1 MEKSRTASS
10 AALLAVQSTVACSM
24 AAGYIGAATADDA
37 VPLATTEVSAAR
49 YNAYVVE
56 SSSVA
61 TRTDTPIENIPQS
74 IITVPRAMIEDQ
86 GSKTI
91 SDALRNVSN
100 VNAIDSRDANNTV
113 FNIRGF
119 HSGTVV
125 DGVAMKGNFTDQES
139 LVNVDRIDV
148 IKGPAG
154 ALFGAQGVGAY
165 DTAGGTIA
173 ITTLEP
179 TTLEA
184 VRKIGFKA
192 GAYGEKGLDFDINQ
206 PLNSAWAFRMTGEAS
221 NSDSETDRVFF
232 RKRAL
237 FPSLS
242 WTPNADTKV
251 VLRARYLDTTT
262 LDYSGLPVNGTLNT
276 SIFTLPRQ
284 TNIAA
289 AGLPNTTNTSKG
301 LNLQWTQQL
310 TEAWSFS
317 LLSAYNE
324 VRLDQRGTWLVDSA
338 SPMGCGD
345 FGSATPF
352 NNTMCGVRMWA
363 RLKTT
368 TLSPSLT
375 GKFTTGALKHTLN
388 LGVDYEYTRDDEFM
402 AYSNMLGPVS
412 SDNVNL
418 TNPVYPAWSEPVAPS
433 TPDQQNRYISTV
445 AYLQDQID
453 VGRWHFLG
461 SVRYSDI
468 RITDNN
474 YAYGIY
480 NVTSHSKVSPRVGAV
495 YEITPKISAFAGY
508 GEGIRVPAFYL
519 FSSPPKPEE
528 YTQKEIGLRLKD
540 LGGITATV
548 ALFDLNR
555 ENVAVADP
563 ANAGYYIQAGKQ
575 RSRGIDADVRW
586 QATPAWTWIVAY
598 SQQTAKIVD
607 DGNTALVDK
616 QLFNVPKQTLRLATR
631 YDIRTGA
638 LAGLGLGLGLTF
650 NSALPGNSANTF
662 FTPASTVWDAQASY
676 TIGKARYGLNIFN
689 LTNKKYFV
697 PSNYFLGG
705 QVIPALPR
713 TVTVTAAFSF

>member
-1 MEKSRTASS
+1 MQST
-10 AALLAVQSTVACSM
+10 LAVALMAGCS
-24 AAGYIGAATADDA
+24 AIASAEE
-37 VPLATTEVSAAR
+37 VVQLAPTEVSAAR
-49 YNAYVVE
+49 DDGYNVE
-56 SSSVA
+56 SSNAA

-74 IITVPRAMIEDQ
+74 IVTVPRTMIEDQ
-86 GSKTI
+86 GARTL

-148 IKGPAG
+148 VKGPAG
-154 ALFGAQGVGAY
+154 ALFGAQGVGAF

-179 TTLEA
+179 TTLET
-184 VRKIGFKA
+184 VRKVGFKA
-192 GAYGEKGLDFDINQ
+192 GSYGEKAIDFDINQ
-206 PLNSAWAFRMTGEAS
+206 ALNSVWALRITGEAS

-242 WTPNADTKV
+242 WTPSADTKV
-251 VLRARYLDTTT
+251 VLRARYLDVST

-289 AGLPNTTNTSKG
+289 AGQPDTTSMSKG
-301 LNLQWTQQL
+301 LNLQWTQRL
-310 TEAWSFS
+310 TDVWSFS

-324 VRLDQRGTWLVDSA
+324 VRLDQRGTWLVDSG
-338 SPMGCGD
+338 SPMGCGA
-345 FGSATPF
+345 FGSATPY

-363 RLKTT
+363 NLKTT

-375 GKFTTGALKHTLN
+375 GKFATGALKHTLN

-402 AYSNMLGPVS
+402 AYSNGLGPVS
-412 SDNVNL
+412 IDNVNL
-418 TNPVYPAWSEPVAPS
+418 TNPVYPAWSEPIAPL

-480 NVTSHSKVSPRVGAV
+480 NVSRNSKVSPRVGAV

-519 FSSPPKPEE
+519 FASPPKPEE
-528 YTQKEIGLRLKD
+528 YNQKEIGLRLKD
-540 LGGITATV
+540 LAGITATV

-555 ENVAVADP
+555 KNVAVADP

-575 RSRGIDADVRW
+575 RSRGIDIDVRW
-586 QATPAWTWIVAY
+586 QATPSWTWIAAY

-607 DGNTALVDK
+607 DGIAALVDK
-616 QLFNVPKQTLRLATR
+616 QLFNVPKQTARLATR
-631 YDIRTGA
+631 YEFRSGW
-638 LAGLGLGLGLTF
+638 LAGLGLGLGMTF
-650 NSALPGNSANTF
+650 NSELPGNSTNTF
-662 FTPASTVWDAQASY
+662 FTPATTVWDAQASY
-676 TIGKARYGLNIFN
+676 TIGRARYGLNIFN
-689 LTNKKYFV
+689 LTNKKSFV
-697 PSNYFLGG
+697 PSTYFLGG

-713 TVTVTAAFSF
+713 TVSVTAAFSF